1 MISSLK
7 SCLIAS
13 PCALAAALLAFA
25 FGFGGGQAS
34 AEDLETISCSLQT
47 EVLDYS
53 VELAEEL
60 DVLCHSLGAE
70 AQASAKVD
78 VETAAEVDHPPT
90 AVENQQP
97 RADESSPPAPLAIEG
112 QAIEGQAIPVE
123 ITQSVTIAVLGQS
136 DEGNQELDITGSV
149 PFEPKIAPEPD
160 SQAPGPAE

>member
-25 FGFGGGQAS
+25 FGFGGGHAS

-60 DVLCHSLGAE
+60 DVLCHSLSAE

-97 RADESSPPAPLAIEG
+97 RADESSPPAPL
-112 QAIEGQAIPVE
+112 AIEGQAIPVE